1 MLDIFKNLFDRCLIE
16 HLKIAE
22 FYINNPIYRTSHSKD
37 LFDCC
42 LIDGEKYE

>member
-1 MLDIFKNLFDRCLIE
+1 MLGIFKNLFDCCLIG

-22 FYINNPIYRTSHSKD
+22 YYINNPIYRTSHSKD

-42 LIDGEKYE
+42 LIDGEKL